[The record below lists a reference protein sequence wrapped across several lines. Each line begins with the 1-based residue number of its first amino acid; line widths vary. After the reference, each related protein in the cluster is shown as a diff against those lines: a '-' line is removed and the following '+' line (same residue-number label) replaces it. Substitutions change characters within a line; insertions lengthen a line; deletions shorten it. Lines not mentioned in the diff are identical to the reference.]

1 MKKRPAKL
9 SALLTGS
16 IFTIQLITNTTV
28 ALFFF
33 AAIALGHLE
42 SPFFPFLAA
51 LLYILVTALIGL
63 VLSRLAVRD
72 FFSRLTALAAAMR
85 RVAGGEYGT
94 RVGESREIAE
104 LSDMERSF
112 NTMAGELE
120 STELMRT
127 DFVQNVSHE
136 FKTPL
141 AAISGYAEL
150 LEDGGLDE
158 EQRAAYA
165 REIRKGAKR
174 LSGLTGDILLLSR
187 IDHTGAPIE
196 KEEYRL
202 DEQLREVI
210 LACDWD
216 AKGIEPDVE
225 LERMLLRG
233 NEALL
238 ERAFSNLVGNA
249 YKYTPAH
256 GRVHITLRAEDGA
269 VISVSDSGPGIDP
282 GEQKRIFE
290 KFYRGKS
297 AVGSEGNG
305 LGLALAAK
313 IVSLHGGTITVE
325 SAPGEGSTF
334 TVRLPQA

>member
-16 IFTIQLITNTTV
+16 IFVIQLITNTAV
-28 ALFFF
+28 ALFFL
-33 AAIALGHLE
+33 AAFTLGHIK
-42 SPFFPFLAA
+42 SPYFPFLAA

-63 VLSRLAVRD
+63 VLSRLAVRG

-85 RVAGGEYGT
+85 RVAAGEYGT

-112 NTMAGELE
+112 NTMAQELE

-150 LEDGGLDE
+150 MENSGLDA
-158 EQRAAYA
+158 EQRGYA

-187 IDHTGAPIE
+187 IDHTGMPIE

-210 LACDWD
+210 LACDWE
-216 AKGIEPDVE
+216 AKDIEPDVE

-238 ERAFSNLVGNA
+238 ERAFSNLIGNA
-249 YKYTPAH
+249 CKYTPAH
-256 GRVHITLRAEDGA
+256 GRVRITLREEDGA
-269 VISVSDSGPGIDP
+269 VLSVSDSGPGIAP

-290 KFYRGKS
+290 TFYRGKS
-297 AVGSEGNG
+297 AAGSEGNG

-313 IVSLHGGTITVE
+313 IVSLHGGTITLE
-325 SAPGEGSTF
+325 SAPGAGSSF